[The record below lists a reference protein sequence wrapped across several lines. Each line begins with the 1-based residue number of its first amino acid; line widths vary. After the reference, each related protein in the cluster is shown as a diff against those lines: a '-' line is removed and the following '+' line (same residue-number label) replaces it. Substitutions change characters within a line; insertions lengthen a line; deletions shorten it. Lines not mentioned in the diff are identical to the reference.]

1 MEAVRLMSSVADK
14 YNRAVKAAGGIRTR
28 QDAIDM
34 LEAGAYPLSGVSLYP
49 SCVRLVS
56 EQVMVAKSCD
66 CGNVFVIHDCCY
78 KNNPSNNT
86 NSHYSPAR
94 NSFPLEHCFGSIAL
108 NTYLFFGVCL

>member
-14 YNRAVKAAGGIRTR
+14 YNGAVKAAGGIRTR

-86 NSHYSPAR
+86 NSHYYINTTTNIHLIEIWAV
-94 NSFPLEHCFGSIAL
+94 SITSL
-108 NTYLFFGVCL
+108 